1 MAVTLYRQV
10 GKGKARRYQK
20 INLGRGRRS
29 AGLIGPYFLRYS
41 LADGTRPWEHV
52 GDDLDE
58 AIAARERKQAYFEAL
73 DANVPVVQ
81 DQDETGRT
89 KITDAVYQWFAELQL
104 FQGKDQQGK
113 SEKTLRAYNYRLGF
127 FLDFTAQQNLRYLD
141 QIDRKQL
148 LRYVKF
154 LRDHESDLDDRTVH
168 NIFETLNTFLRT
180 RDMFIAGKIL
190 AELDYAEK
198 PPKPYT
204 KQELKDLF
212 AAMDEEEKLLYG
224 LFLNSGMRDA
234 EMQNTEYAD
243 FNWEKGTLHVQPK
256 PWRKFRLKGKSKK
269 KSAKDRFIPIPA
281 KLVWKI
287 KDRMRERNAQPH
299 DLVTR
304 YRLVPAS
311 DLALHSRSYKPFYA
325 VLQYPVAHT
334 NVAHRAPRNFVSYLP
349 LGKTISEDSPLRN
362 KLTNLLPQTI
372 VRRWAAQDRRPDF
385 HGQRRALPPPP
396 PSLLPIPP
404 T

>member
-10 GKGKARRYQK
+10 GKGKSRRYK
-20 INLGRGRRS
+20 KVNLGKGRRP
-29 AGLIGPYFLRYS
+29 ADLTGPYFLRFS
-41 LADGTRPWEHV
+41 HADGTRPWEHV
-52 GDDLDE
+52 GDNLDE
-58 AIAARERKQAYFEAL
+58 AIVARDRKQAYFEAV

-81 DQDETGRT
+81 YQDQTGRT

-127 FLDFTAQQNLRYLD
+127 FLDFTAQNDLRYLD
-141 QIDRKQL
+141 QVDRKQL

-168 NIFETLNTFLRT
+168 NVFETLNTFLRT
-180 RDMFIAGKIL
+180 RDTFIAGKIL

-204 KQELKDLF
+204 KQELKAIF
-212 AAMDEEEKLLYG
+212 AAMDEEERLLYG
-224 LFLNSGMRDA
+224 LFLNCGVRDA

-243 FNWEKGTLHVQPK
+243 FNWEKCTLHVQPK
-256 PWRKFRLKGKSKK
+256 PWRHFRLKGKKKK

-287 KDRMRERNAQPH
+287 KDRMRVRNAQPH
-299 DLVTR
+299 DLVFPNGNGKPDGHFLRKLKAIAHKAGVEGTELHR
-304 YRLVPAS
+304 FRKTYADTLHEEGVSVNTIRIRLGHESLDVTLAYLKGKDAES
-311 DLALHSRSYKPFYA
+311 EEAQEHANSSSLALYA
-325 VLQYPVAHT
+325 
-334 NVAHRAPRNFVSYLP
+334 
-349 LGKTISEDSPLRN
+349 
-362 KLTNLLPQTI
+362 
-372 VRRWAAQDRRPDF
+372 
-385 HGQRRALPPPP
+385 
-396 PSLLPIPP
+396 
-404 T
+404 